1 MLIFADN
8 TFWDNFY
15 ANLPAFLAAVFLF
28 IQNLRNHKQNS
39 SNIGHVQ
46 ELVNGQKT
54 ALLEEVKDLKAQ
66 IVTIKA
72 AVTPPAPPVQP

>member
-39 SNIGHVQ
+39 SNIGHVRDSR
-46 ELVNGQKT
+46 LMPLAPARPRNWST
-54 ALLEEVKDLKAQ
+54 ARRRLSSKRSR
-66 IVTIKA
+66 I
-72 AVTPPAPPVQP
+72 